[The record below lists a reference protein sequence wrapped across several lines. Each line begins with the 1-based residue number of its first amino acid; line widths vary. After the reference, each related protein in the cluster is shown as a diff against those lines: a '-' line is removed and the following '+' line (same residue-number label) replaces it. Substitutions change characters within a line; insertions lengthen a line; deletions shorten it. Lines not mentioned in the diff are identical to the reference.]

1 MGHLDWGGIFEEGPR
16 SMVSHH
22 VPVGSLPR
30 AGGWDRG
37 RGCGAAADGVLGQY
51 LFFFFNLVGAFI
63 LCSIARTAQYV
74 HWEILHKRL
83 ERPPNDWPAS
93 CSYGLICSG
102 GFPSHPR
109 GFPSWCRGWDR
120 DRSAAADGVLG
131 QYLFF
136 NFVGVFVSVVFQELH
151 NMCIGRL
158 SVSVCSDHLMIGLHP
173 AHMGLSAVVV
183 SHPRAGG
190 YFSHSIQA
198 NNRGHTFCNIG

>member
-22 VPVGSLPR
+22 VPMGSLPR
-30 AGGWDRG
+30 AG
-37 RGCGAAADGVLGQY
+37 
-51 LFFFFNLVGAFI
+51 
-63 LCSIARTAQYV
+63 
-74 HWEILHKRL
+74 
-83 ERPPNDWPAS
+83 
-93 CSYGLICSG
+93 
-102 GFPSHPR
+102 
-109 GFPSWCRGWDR
+109 GWDR

>member
-37 RGCGAAADGVLGQY
+37 HGRG
-51 LFFFFNLVGAFI
+51 
-63 LCSIARTAQYV
+63 
-74 HWEILHKRL
+74 
-83 ERPPNDWPAS
+83 
-93 CSYGLICSG
+93 
-102 GFPSHPR
+102 
-109 GFPSWCRGWDR
+109 
-120 DRSAAADGVLG
+120 AAADGVLG

-183 SHPRAGG
+183 VAFWRRNRSFGSHIWNMTPILSEINSTCSREQGPRSGWPCF
-190 YFSHSIQA
+190 YSPPRYSHWCLVFI
-198 NNRGHTFCNIG
+198 I